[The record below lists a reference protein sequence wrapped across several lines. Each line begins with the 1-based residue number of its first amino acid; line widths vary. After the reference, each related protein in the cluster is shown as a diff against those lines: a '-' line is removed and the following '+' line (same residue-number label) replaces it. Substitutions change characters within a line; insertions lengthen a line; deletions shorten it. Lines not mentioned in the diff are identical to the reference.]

1 MRKLNLCSEIAVSNA
16 TGVIRLGKILT
27 LWQNFKNVLQGLTGL
42 LAVDKILYLL
52 SKKYTIGQSF
62 IVENGQI

>member
-16 TGVIRLGKILT
+16 TGVTRLGEILT

-42 LAVDKILYLL
+42 LVVDKILYLL
-52 SKKYTIGQSF
+52 
-62 IVENGQI
+62 